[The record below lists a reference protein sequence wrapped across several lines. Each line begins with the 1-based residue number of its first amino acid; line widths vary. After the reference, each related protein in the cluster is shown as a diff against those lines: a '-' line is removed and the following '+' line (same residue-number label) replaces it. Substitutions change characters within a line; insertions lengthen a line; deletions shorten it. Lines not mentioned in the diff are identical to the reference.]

1 MPEMKNREYR
11 TIQPFQLKEAEKRID
26 SAFYVE
32 GYAARFEP
40 YVLWEEEDGPVYEK
54 FDRDCFVGCDMSD
67 IIMQYDHR
75 GKVLARQRNST
86 LIVEVNDNGLFMA
99 ADLSKSAEA
108 RNMYEE
114 ISNGLVDRMSWGFIP
129 LDYEYVPEIRT
140 IVHHKVK
147 KIFDVSAV
155 SMPANENT
163 DIHSRSEL
171 INGEIERV
179 KQELLKTERSKEI
192 LRLKLKLGGF

>member
-1 MPEMKNREYR
+1 M
-11 TIQPFQLKEAEKRID
+11 
-26 SAFYVE
+26 
-32 GYAARFEP
+32 
-40 YVLWEEEDGPVYEK
+40 LWEEEDGPVYER

-86 LIVEVNDNGLFMA
+86 LIVEVDDNGLFMA